1 MLEKD
6 EFYDYPCSECG
17 NLAIKAKNMMPTDN
31 TIIRDEL
38 YTVGEKRDNIIQF
51 YQENSI
57 FGMKK
62 KNKKNIYWQRFENNI
77 DLKAFQTSQKYI
89 KKTEKIQ

>member
-1 MLEKD
+1 
-6 EFYDYPCSECG
+6 
-17 NLAIKAKNMMPTDN
+17 MPTDN
-31 TIIRDEL
+31 TIIRDQL

-62 KNKKNIYWQRFENNI
+62 KNKKNIYWQRFDNNI
-77 DLKAFQTSQKYI
+77 DLKAFQTSHKYI
-89 KKTEKIQ
+89 KKTEIQEEKVEESEEKQK